1 MSDKIGATVAG
12 ILLLVL
18 ALLGFVFFFF
28 FEFSVTFAQ
37 STNTEYPV
45 HDAYVTDISG
55 LLSSGVEQQLEVEL
69 ASYEAATGTE
79 IAVVIIPLIPDGMS
93 ANKYATGIGNSW
105 GVGKAGVDNGAIF
118 LIETDDVPGERDIY
132 IAPGSQLE
140 GGLTDIEAAA
150 IVNEVVIPYFQNG
163 EIDNGVITGV
173 DAMIASLAGES
184 FTDLRMSNGINGE
197 DIEMWWNFIIYGIFF
212 VLPWLGAVLGRSKA
226 IWPGGVLGA
235 GGGALT
241 GWLALGG
248 LYWIGLFAVI
258 LGIIGLI
265 FDAAV
270 SREYKAAKSI
280 GRSPSWWA
288 GGGRSSGGGSSFGG
302 FGGGGFSGGGGGGRW

>member
-1 MSDKIGATVAG
+1 MLRRT
-12 ILLLVL
+12 LLLL
-18 ALLGFVFFFF
+18 A
-28 FEFSVTFAQ
+28 SFALVAQ
-37 STNTEYPV
+37 VWAVDYPA
-45 HDAYVTDISG
+45 HDEYVTDLSD
-55 LLSSGVEQQLEVEL
+55 LLSPGVETQLEAEL
-69 ASYEAATGTE
+69 ASYEAETGTE

-93 ANKYATGIGNSW
+93 ANEYATGLGNSW

-184 FTDLRMSNGINGE
+184 FTELRMANGTSSNKV
-197 DIEMWWNFIIYGIFF
+197 DSWIEVIVLLVEIIIWLSIF
-212 VLPWLGAVLGRSKA
+212 VVPWLGAILGRSKA
-226 IWPGGVLGA
+226 IWPGGI
-235 GGGALT
+235 
-241 GWLALGG
+241 LGG
-248 LYWIGLFAVI
+248 LIGF
-258 LGIIGLI
+258 
-265 FDAAV
+265 FTAAV
-270 SREYKAAKSI
+270 LDWTPVIAVFTAVALAGLGLGFDWLVSSEYKKAKGS